1 MAGRQY
7 QAQQQKRQSDAAA
20 LTASMGPRG
29 GDIHPPLPSV
39 SIGDRI
45 ADVLGSAVG
54 QATTRSG
61 VVEGWDAPPPTIVSD
76 DFQAQRAALRNLP
89 PQDDIYGLPN
99 VVSDR
104 ERQARSAL
112 TIGNRYLHGEPVGKR
127 LGENVFTFQ
136 DYPES
141 FVLGDQAVPEVV
153 EGQPVNVDTS
163 YDWMNFGIDPNK
175 DSTPEALLAQELDV
189 SLYPDGVYDPAALN
203 KATAGEEAYRL
214 FREQRQLDQIAAKR
228 QGIQD
233 QVVRDTL
240 DQGETTLSADWD
252 RLITAGDTS
261 QYPSQAPSLDEILP
275 TEPRTIPPEVIGEST
290 NPALDFWM
298 DRGDQTLQE
307 AADALEARQVGDEE
321 SLRADV
327 DEGFDEILNA
337 WKALRTPDQ
346 TAESDA
352 AQVVLISLEGDTSEA
367 AETVKKQAKKAVK
380 SFKGTDI
387 RDRVAEE
394 TITSELGPPDFY
406 DDRFHVPTM
415 VQDLAADVVT
425 GPSEEPPYWTKEIFP
440 ESTYLGSERQIANTA
455 AWQAQLDE
463 RRARE
468 AAERHQAL
476 VDQGFVA
483 PLTGAGEYPEVS
495 DPRFDMFT
503 PGQDRGM
510 VDPDQAYDPALVRF
524 GVQGPVTPGDPVE
537 DPYWANEFP
546 PDALPFPDQN
556 TWKEGY
562 FPPNLH
568 EDWPARG
575 AYPVGPQDPTAAP
588 VFPTQ
593 VGEDVDPILPQDLN
607 PPLGE
612 FGLDKP
618 GAADFLGVEEEEVV
632 TEEALPVEEEIIEPT
647 WKDDYVPPIQT
658 GGDAGEF
665 EGLWDVPPAEADA
678 PITPEMIEQGPWQKT
693 QMGFFAKDY
702 RPSDLELDDQG
713 QPITRPAGF
722 FGDPVPPVSV
732 TPPPWLNP
740 DDEAALEAD
749 VAREDVEEVVDV
761 TAAAEE
767 EQVDLDEDAEVAA
780 VIDDE
785 EVEVEE
791 PVVVDTELEVQR
803 SIEMLDA
810 YLSAPEKI
818 RQKEFIKSLVGDD
831 VYARVISLEYSDD
844 DIKKFYDEL
853 KDFKKKIQESDRKHN
868 TNLWNMIESIY
879 RIVVKGE
886 LG

>member
-1 MAGRQY
+1 MADRMFG
-7 QAQQQKRQSDAAA
+7 
-20 LTASMGPRG
+20 T
-29 GDIHPPLPSV
+29 
-39 SIGDRI
+39 SIGDAI
-45 ADVLGSAVG
+45 ANIFGE
-54 QATTRSG
+54 ATTRSG
-61 VVEGWDAPPPTIVSD
+61 VVEDWSPGPTI
-76 DFQAQRAALRNLP
+76 
-89 PQDDIYGLPN
+89 YGK
-99 VVSDR
+99 S
-104 ERQARSAL
+104 
-112 TIGNRYLHGEPVGKR
+112 
-127 LGENVFTFQ
+127 FQ
-136 DYPES
+136 DRRRSMEEADRFIAMS
-141 FVLGDQAVPEVV
+141 NAQVPDPVV
-153 EGQPVNVDTS
+153 EAEV
-163 YDWMNFGIDPNK
+163 M
-175 DSTPEALLAQELDV
+175 A
-189 SLYPDGVYDPAALN
+189 
-203 KATAGEEAYRL
+203 
-214 FREQRQLDQIAAKR
+214 
-228 QGIQD
+228 
-233 QVVRDTL
+233 
-240 DQGETTLSADWD
+240 
-252 RLITAGDTS
+252 
-261 QYPSQAPSLDEILP
+261 
-275 TEPRTIPPEVIGEST
+275 EPT

-298 DRGDQTLQE
+298 NRGPQTLQE
-307 AADALEARQVGDEE
+307 AADDIQYEVLGYRPNVDEIYGLPETSRREQRARDAFADRNQAGQDAYRRFQENRALQEIDAKRDKITDEVIRSKLDAGEEHLSADWDRIITSEAELE
-321 SLRADV
+321 ADV
-327 DEGFDEILNA
+327 DRGDDEIIDA
-337 WKALRTPDQ
+337 WKSLRTPDQ

-352 AQVVLISLEGDTSEA
+352 AQIVLISLEGDTSEA
-367 AETVKKQAKKAVK
+367 AETIKKQAKKEVK
-380 SFKGTDI
+380 SFI
-387 RDRVAEE
+387 
-394 TITSELGPPDFY
+394 SPPDFY
-406 DDRFHVPTM
+406 DDPFHVPTM

-425 GPSEEPPYWTKEIFP
+425 GPSEPPEIVPTFP
-440 ESTYLGSERQIANTA
+440 PAPM
-455 AWQAQLDE
+455 WPPV
-463 RRARE
+463 E
-468 AAERHQAL
+468 AVE
-476 VDQGFVA
+476 
-483 PLTGAGEYPEVS
+483 EEVVP
-495 DPRFDMFT
+495 DTRFDMF
-503 PGQDRGM
+503 GQGDDFGM
-510 VDPDQAYDPALVRF
+510 VDPNQFYPPSVRL
-524 GVQGPVTPGDPVE
+524 GAPGPVTFGDPV
-537 DPYWANEFP
+537 NEAV
-546 PDALPFPDQN
+546 PDALPFDDFGMVPDQN

-562 FPPNLH
+562 FPPDTNIEE
-568 EDWPARG
+568 EDTPG

-593 VGEDVDPILPQDLN
+593 VGEDADPILPQDY
-607 PPLGE
+607 PPFGE

-647 WKDDYVPPIQT
+647 WKDDYVPPLQT

-749 VAREDVEEVVDV
+749 VAREDEEEVVDV

-785 EVEVEE
+785 EAQVEVEE

-810 YLSAPEKI
+810 YLSGPEKI